1 MARTRRKQSQT
12 LDLFSELR
20 PSGSPT
26 AGFEWPA
33 ADRFPLNVSGDT
45 VGKTVLA
52 ELRESE
58 APLVVT
64 GYASLD
70 QVIGLIAKCSGK
82 AKVRVLFGNEPFPSH
97 REHFVVGGRTF
108 PEEVQRYWLAKGI
121 SLRRSAQLVDCIE
134 ALSAGRVEAR
144 YLADRDRVLHA
155 KVYATEQ
162 SVTLGSSNFTRAG
175 LERNL
180 EANARFTVQKEP
192 KRYRELIQIAEN
204 YWSMAA
210 DYSVDLKALLQS
222 LLQFVTWQES
232 LARGCAELLEGEW
245 ADEYIGRALL
255 PEEVRLWPSQKQ
267 GIAQALYVLSRQ
279 GSVLVADATG
289 SGKTRLG
296 AHLIRAIQDHI
307 AGSGRL
313 RRGRAVMVCPP
324 AVQENWDAEARLV
337 DTSIETVSH
346 GKLSWAKEG
355 RHEDLTDSLR
365 RGQILCVDEG
375 HNFLNL
381 KSNRTQSLLRNMAD
395 HVLVFTAT
403 PINRSVVDLLRI
415 VDLLGADNLEE
426 ETLNAFKRM
435 LGVQNINRSLTE
447 EELKVLRVEI
457 QKFTVRRT
465 KRTLNDLIRQQ
476 PEAYV
481 DRNGRPCRFPRHLSK
496 LYPLHESESD
506 RAIAKQIR
514 ELADDLYAVTH
525 FTSELS
531 LPEAYRRRGQTPES
545 YLRMRLRTA
554 KRIARYQIMALLRSS
569 SVALAEHIVG
579 TEQAAEDFGLNGFK
593 KSTETG
599 NVLKRLES
607 LRGKT
612 PKSKLDAEL
621 PTWLREPDAHR
632 AACDHDRS
640 IYSQIYQ
647 LVRRLSGA
655 REETKVEQLLMLAGK
670 HSLVLAFDRSPITL
684 HAIQQ
689 RIAATRPEQGTIVA
703 TGDPNSDRDRVLT
716 EFRPGSAAQ
725 HLIGLCSD
733 SLSEGVNLQ
742 QASCMVHLDMPSV
755 VRIAEQR
762 AGRVDRMDSPHQA
775 IEAWW
780 PEDAPEFALT
790 SDERF
795 LERYSTVETLLGSN
809 MPLPEGMQGESSAP
823 LRATEL
829 VETFEEK
836 TDEEPWDGIYDAFE
850 PVRRLIG
857 KDQLVDQATYNHYRD
872 VTARVLSRV
881 SLVRSR
887 KSWAFFCLRGG
898 SFGAPRWLF
907 FPDPVSDPVSGLDD
921 ICRLLRRRL
930 DSDVESRKMDADAAR
945 RLESFIAQLGA
956 AERSLLPKKKQR
968 ALEEMAAVLERY
980 VAEASQQHDQARLE
994 RYQALLRMLKT
1005 DAAELQP
1012 DWDEVASRWLDLI
1025 RPVWYSKLKD
1035 QRRKPLLLRDIR
1047 DDLMAREAEIGPQV
1061 IDAFVEFPVLPAP
1074 DERISACIIGVP

>member
-1 MARTRRKQSQT
+1 MARTRTKQSLT

-20 PSGSPT
+20 PLESRT
-26 AGFEWPA
+26 AGLDWPA
-33 ADRFPLNVSGDT
+33 ADRFPLIVAGDT
-45 VGKTVLA
+45 VGKTLLA
-52 ELRESE
+52 ELRESA
-58 APLVVT
+58 APFVIA

-70 QVIGLIAKCSGK
+70 QVIGLIAKCRSG
-82 AKVRVLFGNEPFPSH
+82 ASVRVLFGNEPFPSY
-97 REHFVVGGRTF
+97 REQYIVGGRSF
-108 PEEVQRYWLAKGI
+108 PEEVQQYWLAKGI
-121 SLRRSAQLVDCIE
+121 SLRRSAQVVDCIE

-144 YLADRDRVLHA
+144 YLADRGQVLHA
-155 KVYATEQ
+155 KVYTTEY
-162 SVTLGSSNFTRAG
+162 SVSVGSSNFTRAG

-180 EANARFTVQKEP
+180 EANVRFTSQNEP

-204 YWSMAA
+204 YWSIGT
-210 DYSVDLKALLQS
+210 DYSAALKALLQS
-222 LLQFVTWQES
+222 LLQFVTWQEA
-232 LARGCAELLEGEW
+232 LARACAELLEGDW

-255 PEEVRLWPSQKQ
+255 PEEVNLWPSQKQ

-296 AHLIRAIQDHI
+296 AHLIRAVQDQI

-324 AVQENWDAEARLV
+324 AVQDNWDAEARLV

-403 PINRSVVDLLRI
+403 PINRGVVDLLRI

-426 ETLNAFKRM
+426 KTLSAFKRM

-447 EELKVLRVEI
+447 EELKVLRREI

-465 KRTLNDLIRQQ
+465 KRTLNELIRQQ
-476 PEAYV
+476 PDAYV
-481 DRNGRPCRFPRHLSK
+481 DRTGRPCRFPKHHSK
-496 LYPLHESESD
+496 LYQLHESESD
-506 RAIAKQIR
+506 RAIARQIR

-525 FTSELS
+525 FTSELKV
-531 LPEAYRRRGQTPES
+531 PENYRKRGQTPES
-545 YLRMRLRTA
+545 YLRMRLHSA

-579 TEQAAEDFGLNGFK
+579 TEQASADFGLIGFK
-593 KSTETG
+593 KSTQTG

-607 LRGKT
+607 LRGKP

-621 PTWLREPDAHR
+621 PDWLKEPVVHA

-647 LVRRLSGA
+647 LVRQLSDA
-655 REETKVEQLLMLAGK
+655 REEAKVERLLKLAGR

-684 HAIQQ
+684 HAVKL
-689 RIAATRPEQGTIVA
+689 RIAAMRPIQQTIVA
-703 TGDPNSDRDRVLT
+703 TGDAASDRDRLLS

-762 AGRVDRMDSPHQA
+762 AGRVDRMDSPHEA

-809 MPLPEGMQGESSAP
+809 MPLPEGMQGGTSTP
-823 LRATEL
+823 VRAKEL
-829 VETFEEK
+829 VEAFEERA
-836 TDEEPWDGIYDAFE
+836 DEEPWDGIHDAFE

-857 KDQLVDQATYNHYRD
+857 KDQLVDPATYKHYRN
-872 VTARVLSRV
+872 VSARVLSRV

-887 KSWAFFCLRGG
+887 KSWAFFCLKGG

-907 FPDPVSDPVSGLDD
+907 FPDPGSDPVSGLDD

-930 DSDVESRKMDADAAR
+930 SSDVESRKMDTDAAH

-968 ALEEMAAVLERY
+968 ALEEMAAVIECY
-980 VAEASQQHDQARLE
+980 VAEASRRRDQARLE
-994 RYQALLRMLKT
+994 RYQALLRMLE
-1005 DAAELQP
+1005 AENVELQP

-1047 DDLMAREAEIGPQV
+1047 DDLLAQEAEIGPQV
-1061 IDAFVEFPVLPAP
+1061 IDAFVKFPLLPPP

>member
-1 MARTRRKQSQT
+1 MVRTNKSQT
-12 LDLFSELR
+12 FDLFSDLR
-20 PSGSPT
+20 PSESST
-26 AGFEWPA
+26 AGYEWPVA
-33 ADRFPLNVSGDT
+33 ERYPLNVSGAS
-45 VGKTVLA
+45 VRKTVVA
-52 ELRESE
+52 DLRASES
-58 APLVVT
+58 PLVIT

-70 QVIGLIAKCSGK
+70 QIIELIAKSGDET
-82 AKVRVLFGNEPFPSH
+82 KVRVMLGNEPFPSY
-97 REHFVVGGRTF
+97 REQFVVGGRAF

-121 SLRRSAQLVDCIE
+121 SLRRSAQLVECIE
-134 ALSAGRVEAR
+134 ALDSGRIEAR
-144 YLADRDRVLHA
+144 YLSDREQVLHA

-180 EANARFTVQKEP
+180 EANTRFTPQAEP
-192 KRYRELIQIAEN
+192 RRYRELVQVAEN
-204 YWSMAA
+204 YWSMGT
-210 DYSVDLKALLQS
+210 DYSAALKALLRS
-222 LLQFVTWQES
+222 LLQFVTWQEA
-232 LARGCAELLEGEW
+232 LARACAELLEGEW

-255 PEEVRLWPSQKQ
+255 PEEVSLWPSQKQ

-296 AHLIRAIQDHI
+296 AHLIRAVQDQI

-346 GKLSWAKEG
+346 GKLSWAKKG

-381 KSNRTQSLLRNMAD
+381 QSNRTQSLLRNMAD

-435 LGVQNINRSLTE
+435 LGAQNINRSLTE
-447 EELKVLRVEI
+447 DELKVLRAEI

-465 KRTLNDLIRQQ
+465 KRTLNTLIGRQ
-476 PEAYV
+476 PAAYV
-481 DRNGRPCRFPRHLSK
+481 DRNGRPCRFPKHRSK
-496 LYPLHESESD
+496 LYQLHESDSD
-506 RAIAKQIR
+506 RAIAGRIR

-525 FTSELS
+525 FTKELK
-531 LPEAYRRRGQTPES
+531 LPLAYKRRGQTPES
-545 YLRMRLRTA
+545 YLRMRLLTA
-554 KRIARYQIMALLRSS
+554 KRLARYQIMALLRSS
-569 SVALAEHIVG
+569 KVALAEHIVG
-579 TEQAAEDFGLNGFK
+579 TEQATTDFELTGFK
-593 KSTETG
+593 KSTQTG
-599 NVLKRLES
+599 NVLKRLHNVS
-607 LRGKT
+607 GKP
-612 PKSKLDAEL
+612 PKSKLDTEL
-621 PTWLREPDAHR
+621 PDWLQESDAHA
-632 AACDHDRS
+632 AACEHDRS
-640 IYSQIYQ
+640 IYSEIYQ
-647 LVRRLSGA
+647 QVRRLSGA
-655 REETKVEQLLMLAGK
+655 REEAKVEQLLKLAEK

-684 HAIQQ
+684 HVVQQ
-689 RIAATRPEQGTIVA
+689 QIIVMDPSQQTIVA
-703 TGDPNSDRDRVLT
+703 TGDPNSDRDRVLS
-716 EFRPGSAAQ
+716 EFRPGSEAQ
-725 HLIGLCSD
+725 NLIGLCSD

-762 AGRVDRMDSPHQA
+762 AGRVDRMDSPHEA

-795 LERYSTVETLLGSN
+795 LERYSAVETLLGSN
-809 MPLPEGMQGESSAP
+809 MPLPEEMQAKSSTPVQAKD
-823 LRATEL
+823 L
-829 VETFEEK
+829 VEAFDEK
-836 TDEEPWDGIYDAFE
+836 LDEEPWDGIYDAFE

-857 KDQLVDQATYNHYRD
+857 SDQLVDQATYNHYCK

-881 SLVRSR
+881 SLVKSR
-887 KSWAFFCLRGG
+887 KSWAFFCLKGG

-930 DSDVESRKMDADAAR
+930 DSDVESRKMNADAAR
-945 RLESFIAQLGA
+945 RLEGFIGQLGA

-968 ALEEMAAVLERY
+968 ALEEMATVLEYY
-980 VAEASQQHDQARLE
+980 VLEAGQRHDQARLE
-994 RYQALLRMLKT
+994 RYQAILQMLET
-1005 DAAELQP
+1005 ENAERQP

-1025 RPVWYSKLKD
+1025 RPVWYAKLKD

-1047 DDLMAREAEIGPQV
+1047 DDLMAREGELGPQIV
-1061 IDAFVEFPVLPAP
+1061 EAFLRFPVLPAP
-1074 DERISACIIGVP
+1074 DERITACIIGVP